1 MRKPIRSVVLMVLLL
16 GSVSPGFTQLIASVQ
31 RPDQPRVQQPSF
43 KSLKD
48 VLQEFK
54 SHYRVDILYFDHQ
67 VEGYKIASD
76 DVVLDTDVE
85 KSLIK
90 VLKPL
95 GLNYKKS
102 KNGGYVITK
111 KREADRKDKAGV
123 ASEEQGY
130 RASESRIVE
139 YMAGNV
145 FARKLPP
152 VERVLVAE
160 RVINGKITEAEKG
173 LPLPG
178 VNVLIKGTTTGTS
191 TDADGKYS
199 IRIPDGPVTLVFSFI
214 GYLAKEIQVGSESV
228 VDVSLSTDIQSL
240 SEVVVTGYSS
250 ERKKDITGSVS
261 VVDMKALKS
270 IPGGSAVRALQGQ
283 AAGVNVIS
291 SGVPGGGS
299 TINVR
304 GISSFG
310 NTQPLVMVDGVE
322 ANLNEISSSDIE
334 SIQVLKDAGAAAI
347 YGVRGSNG
355 VIIVTTRKG
364 KSGAPKISY
373 DTYYGRQVPLKGNV
387 FDMLNPEDFA
397 RLSKIAFPSS
407 VLFSNGLPDYL
418 YTGPGVS
425 GIGKA
430 GDAAVAPSKYVFDP
444 ANPANN
450 YLIQKVNKSGTD
462 WFHEIFKP
470 APIQEHNL
478 SISGGTEKSNY
489 LVALGYL
496 NQQGTLIE
504 TYHKRVSAR
513 VNTDFKVGRHIR
525 IGENIYLYSTNNPG
539 FSNQAESNSIS
550 HVYRQMTLLPV
561 YDIAGNFGG
570 MFAGPD
576 LGNASNPVAIQ
587 KRTVN
592 NRGNTWNI
600 VGNAYAEVDFLNHFT
615 VRTSI
620 GGSVN
625 NRYNVGFDFNRYN
638 DREGNTS
645 LNSLNESSGYS
656 RNTIWTNTLNYTN
669 RFDKHMVKVLLGSE
683 AIINYSRSVSASRS
697 DFFSTQFDYLVLGN
711 GTTNINNSSNA
722 SENTLYSLFSRVD
735 YSFNDKYLLGATIR
749 RDGSSRF
756 GSEKRYGVFP
766 SVSLGWRLSD
776 EAFMKDISWLNE
788 LKIRGS
794 YGVLGSQNN
803 VDPANAFTLY
813 GSGIG
818 TSYYDITGSNTS
830 SRPGFYQTRNGNPNT
845 SWEKNIVSNVGID
858 GVLLNNRV
866 DVSLEYYKK
875 SINGLLFPLP
885 LAATAGAAAAPTV
898 NIGDIQNTGFDLSAT
913 YRGTIS
919 DGLQYS
925 VGATV
930 TTYKNEVV
938 STPDPGYFD
947 TADSRNGNL
956 VRNQIGHP
964 VSSFFGY
971 KVIGLFR
978 SDSDVAESPAQTA
991 AAPGRFKYQD
1001 VNNDGEITAAD
1012 RTFTG
1017 NPNPDFTY
1025 GLNLGLNYKGFD
1037 FAAVFYGSQG
1047 NEVYNLVRYYTH
1059 FYSGFRGGKSN
1070 VLLNAW
1076 TPENPNSNI
1085 PKIEAAG
1092 NFSTSSVPNSYYIE
1106 NGSFL
1111 KLRSLIL
1118 GYTVKSSV
1126 LQKIRANNLRLYV
1139 QAANLFTITK
1149 YTGLD
1154 PELMGDSSAFGIDRG
1169 NYPNNQQNFLI
1180 GLNVSF

>member
-1 MRKPIRSVVLMVLLL
+1 MKKTIRLLVLLML
-16 GSVSPGFTQLIASVQ
+16 LCLQVQPGFTQFIASAQ
-31 RPDQPRVQQPSF
+31 RQMRPGSTQPSF
-43 KSLKD
+43 KNLKD

-54 SHYRVDILYFDHQ
+54 SHYRVDILYFDHL
-67 VEGYKIASD
+67 VEGYKVSTEAI
-76 DVVLDTDVE
+76 VLDPNVE
-85 KSLIK
+85 HSLANL
-90 VLKPL
+90 LKPL
-95 GLNYKKS
+95 GLKYKKTS
-102 KNGGYVITK
+102 TGGYVITK
-111 KREADRKDKAGV
+111 KKD
-123 ASEEQGY
+123 
-130 RASESRIVE
+130 
-139 YMAGNV
+139 
-145 FARKLPP
+145 
-152 VERVLVAE
+152 
-160 RVINGKITEAEKG
+160 AEKG
-173 LPLPG
+173 DRKQAAQEESQLLKNEVRLPDYLEGNIPARTQRPVESIISIEKRVSGKVTDDKGETLPG
-178 VNVLIKGTTTGTS
+178 VNILIKGSTNGTV
-191 TDADGKYS
+191 TDGDGSYNM
-199 IRIPDGPVTLVFSFI
+199 RIPDGPVTLVFSFI
-214 GYLAKEIQVGSESV
+214 GYVSKEVEVISQTV
-228 VDVSLSTDIQSL
+228 VDVTLMTDVQSL

-250 ERKKDITGSVS
+250 ERKKDITGSVA

-291 SGVPGGGS
+291 SGVPGGAS
-299 TINVR
+299 TINIR

-322 ANLNEISSSDIE
+322 ANLNEISSNDIE

-364 KSGAPKISY
+364 KSGAPKITY

-407 VLFSNGLPDYL
+407 VLFKDGLPDYL
-418 YTGPGVS
+418 YSGPGVS
-425 GIGKA
+425 GTGKE
-430 GDAAVAPSKYVFDP
+430 GDAVVSPSRYLLDP
-444 ANPANN
+444 SNPANN

-478 SISGGTEKSNY
+478 SISGATDKANY

-504 TYHKRVSAR
+504 TFHKRTSVR
-513 VNTDFKVGRHIR
+513 VNTGFKIGRNIR
-525 IGENIYLYSTNNPG
+525 VGENLYLYSTNNPG
-539 FSNQAESNSIS
+539 YSNQAESNSIS
-550 HVYRQMTLLPV
+550 HVYRQMTILPV

-576 LGNASNPVAIQ
+576 LGNAANPVAIQ

-600 VGNAYAEVDFLNHFT
+600 VGNAYAEIDFLKHFT
-615 VRTSI
+615 ARTSI
-620 GGSVN
+620 GGSIN
-625 NRYNVGFDFNRYN
+625 NRYNVAFNFNQYN
-638 DREGNTS
+638 DREGNTT
-645 LNSLNESSGYS
+645 LNNLNESSGYS
-656 RNTIWTNTLNYTN
+656 TNTIWTNTLNYNN
-669 RFDKHMVKVLLGSE
+669 RFGKHAVKVLVGSE
-683 AIINYSRSVSASRS
+683 AIINYSRAVNASRS

-711 GTTNINNSSNA
+711 GTSNINNSSNA

-735 YSFNDKYLLGATIR
+735 YAFSDKYLIGATIR

-766 SVSLGWRLSD
+766 SASVGWRLSD
-776 EAFMKDISWLNE
+776 ENFMKGIHWLND

-794 YGVLGSQNN
+794 YGILGSQNN

-818 TSYYDITGSNTS
+818 TSYYDITGANTS
-830 SRPGFYQTRNGNPNT
+830 SRPGFYQTRNGNKNT
-845 SWEKNIVSNVGID
+845 SWEKNIVSNFGID
-858 GVLLNNRV
+858 ASVLNNKL

-898 NIGDIQNTGFDLSAT
+898 NIGDIQNTGFDLNAT
-913 YRGTIS
+913 YRGKITDDFLFTI
-919 DGLQYS
+919 
-925 VGATV
+925 GANI

-956 VRNQIGHP
+956 VRNKIGHP

-971 KVIGLFR
+971 QVIGLFK
-978 SDSDVAESPAQTA
+978 DEAEVNASPTQTA

-1001 VNNDGEITAAD
+1001 IDGDRAITAAD

-1025 GLNLGLNYKGFD
+1025 GLNLGFNYKGFD
-1037 FAAVFYGSQG
+1037 FSSVFYGSQG
-1047 NEVYNLVRYYTH
+1047 NEVFNLVRYYTH

-1070 VLLNAW
+1070 ALLNAW
-1076 TPENPNSNI
+1076 TPENTNTTV

-1111 KLRSLIL
+1111 KLRSIIL
-1118 GYTVKSSV
+1118 GYTISPAI
-1126 LQKIRANNLRLYV
+1126 LQKIRANNLRVYI
-1139 QAANLFTITK
+1139 QASNLFTITK
-1149 YTGLD
+1149 YSGLD

-1169 NYPNNQQNFLI
+1169 NYPNNQQSFLFGI
-1180 GLNVSF
+1180 NLSF

>member
-1 MRKPIRSVVLMVLLL
+1 MKTTIRLFVLTVLLC
-16 GSVSPGFTQLIASVQ
+16 GSIRPGFTQLIASAQ
-31 RPDQPRVQQPSF
+31 LQPRSVVSQPSV
-43 KSLKD
+43 KTLKD

-54 SHYRVDILYFDHQ
+54 THYHVDILYFDHL
-67 VEGYKIASD
+67 VEGYRVSADAVK
-76 DVVLDTDVE
+76 LDPNVEQSLTD
-85 KSLIK
+85 L
-90 VLKPL
+90 LKPL
-95 GLNYKKS
+95 GLKYKKTN
-102 KNGGYVITK
+102 NGGYVITK
-111 KREADRKDKAGV
+111 AKNSEKKEQKSLVPEEVHLIRNDFGQGNYAGSMSALKGDQLLQKMNFADKTITGRITDAEKREG
-123 ASEEQGY
+123 
-130 RASESRIVE
+130 
-139 YMAGNV
+139 
-145 FARKLPP
+145 
-152 VERVLVAE
+152 
-160 RVINGKITEAEKG
+160 
-173 LPLPG
+173 LPG
-178 VNVLIKGTTTGTS
+178 VNVLVKGTTNGTV
-191 TDADGKYS
+191 TDANGGYS
-199 IRIPDGPVTLVFSFI
+199 ISIPDGPVSLVFSFI
-214 GYLAKEIQVGSESV
+214 GFVSQEIAITSQSV
-228 VDVSLSTDIQSL
+228 VDIALVADIQSL

-250 ERKKDITGSVS
+250 ERKKDITGSVA

-283 AAGVNVIS
+283 ASGVNVIS
-291 SGVPGGGS
+291 SGVPGGAS
-299 TINVR
+299 TINIR

-322 ANLNEISSSDIE
+322 ANLNEISSTDIE

-355 VIIVTTRKG
+355 VIIVTTKKG
-364 KSGAPKISY
+364 KTGAPKISY
-373 DTYYGRQVPLKGNV
+373 DTYFGQQVPLKGNV
-387 FDMLNPEDFA
+387 FDMLNPTDFA

-407 VLFSNGLPDYL
+407 VLFKDGLPDYL
-418 YTGPGVS
+418 YSGPGVS
-425 GIGKA
+425 GTGKE
-430 GDAAVAPSKYVFDP
+430 GDAVVSPSKYLLDP
-444 ANPANN
+444 SNPANN
-450 YLIQKVNKSGTD
+450 YLIQKVNKEGTD
-462 WFHEIFKP
+462 WFHEIFKS

-478 SISGGTEKSNY
+478 SISGATDKAGY

-504 TYHKRVSAR
+504 TFHKRVSAR
-513 VNTDFKVGRHIR
+513 VNTNFKIGKNIR
-525 IGENIYLYSTNNPG
+525 VGENLYLYSTKNPG
-539 FSNQAESNSIS
+539 FANQAENNSIS

-561 YDIAGNFGG
+561 YDIGGNFGG

-587 KRTVN
+587 KRTAN

-600 VGNAYAEVDFLNHFT
+600 VGNAYAEVDFLKNFT

-620 GGSVN
+620 GGSIN
-625 NRYNVGFDFNRYN
+625 NRYNITFDYNRYN

-645 LNSLNESSGYS
+645 LNSLSEASGYS
-656 RNTIWTNTLNYTN
+656 TNTIWTNTLNYNN
-669 RFDKHMVKVLLGSE
+669 RFGKHYVKVLLGSE
-683 AIINYSRSVSASRS
+683 AILNYSRTLNGSRS
-697 DFFSTQFDYLVLGN
+697 DYFSTDFDYLVLGN
-711 GTTNINNSSNA
+711 GTSNLNNSSSA
-722 SENTLYSLFSRVD
+722 SENTLYSMFARVD
-735 YSFNDKYLLGATIR
+735 YAFSDKYLLGATIR

-766 SVSLGWRLSD
+766 SFSLGWRLSD
-776 EAFMKDISWLNE
+776 EAFMKDINWLND
-788 LKIRGS
+788 LKIKGS

-803 VDPANAFTLY
+803 VDPANAFTLF

-830 SRPGFYQTRNGNPNT
+830 AKPGFYQTRNGNRNT
-845 SWEKNIVSNVGID
+845 SWEKNIVSNFGLDASI
-858 GVLLNNRV
+858 LNNRLEF
-866 DVSLEYYKK
+866 SLEYYKK

-898 NIGDIQNTGFDLSAT
+898 NIGDIQNTGFDLSGT
-913 YRGTIS
+913 YRGKIS
-919 DGLQYS
+919 DDFLFTI
-925 VGATV
+925 GANI
-930 TTYKNEVV
+930 TTYQNEVV

-971 KVIGLFR
+971 QVMGLFKNE
-978 SDSDVAESPAQTA
+978 AEVTSSPTQTA
-991 AAPGRFKYQD
+991 AAPGRFRYQD
-1001 VNNDGEITAAD
+1001 IDGDGAITAAD

-1025 GLNLGLNYKGFD
+1025 GLNLGFNYKGFD
-1037 FAAVFYGSQG
+1037 FSSIFYGSQG
-1047 NEVYNLVRYYTH
+1047 NEVFNLVRYYTH

-1076 TPENPNSNI
+1076 TPENTDTTVPV
-1085 PKIEAAG
+1085 IEAAG

-1118 GYTVKSSV
+1118 GYTVPSGI
-1126 LQKIRANNLRLYV
+1126 LQKIKANNLRLYV
-1139 QAANLFTITK
+1139 QASNLFTITK

-1154 PELMGDSSAFGIDRG
+1154 PELMGESSAFGIDRG
-1169 NYPNNQQNFLI
+1169 NYPNNQKTFLV
-1180 GLNVSF
+1180 GLNISF